1 MTDRLH
7 QHLPFAD
14 TGDGYIQGICPSC
27 GSSEIRMEVVQME
40 RGRQTRVDVATEQ
53 VTTTPLGLRYY
64 PSVSIEWGCVRGHVF
79 TLTFRSEG
87 GADAFRGVT
96 IHTNPEGVS
105 PKKALQ

>member
-53 VTTTPLGLRYY
+53 VTTTPPGLMRY

-79 TLTFRSEG
+79 TLTFLSWG

-96 IHTNPEGVS
+96 IHTSPEGVS